1 MTEGAFGSRLGSSF
15 KVELART
22 VVSLTPR
29 KATLVLTELRSCQPS
44 RFITK
49 PLPEDD
55 AFLVTLHLANNPE
68 FRVWKRGRGAPASY
82 IEAGQITIHDLKL
95 CPSFLIHNPF
105 HTMNFYLPR
114 PALDEV
120 ADNAEASRIGDLKY
134 LHGKGIWDET
144 VRNLIG
150 TMSLSF
156 SQPAAVGRLCVDHA
170 SLALATHLAH
180 AYGGLVPSSLPT
192 RGGLAPWQEK
202 RAKDLMNAR
211 LNSGMTVAELAREC
225 DLSHRHFCRAFR
237 HSVGSSPHS
246 YMQARRIELAKE
258 LLSKSDS
265 SLGEVGLICG
275 FADQSHFTRVFTQ
288 IAGVTPGVWRRNAG
302 SKRGNTFAL
311 SDKSHGFSLET
322 LSP

>member
-1 MTEGAFGSRLGSSF
+1 MEGEFGNRLGSSF
-15 KVELART
+15 KVKSART
-22 VVSLTPR
+22 VMSLTPR
-29 KATLVLTELRSCQPS
+29 KAGLALTELRTDQPS

-49 PLPEDD
+49 PLPEHD
-55 AFLVTLHLANNPE
+55 AFLVTLHLMDNPE
-68 FRVWKRGRGAPASY
+68 FRVWERGRDAVGSY
-82 IEAGQITIHDLKL
+82 IEAGQITIQDLKL
-95 CPSFLIHNPF
+95 CPSFLIHTPF

-114 PALDEV
+114 LALDEV
-120 ADNAEASRIGDLKY
+120 ADNAEASRIGDLEY
-134 LHGKGIWDET
+134 RHGRGMWDET

-180 AYGGLVPSSLPT
+180 AYGGLVPSSLPS

-202 RAKDLMNAR
+202 RAKDLINAR
-211 LNSGMTVAELAREC
+211 LNRGMTVAELAREC

-258 LLSKSDS
+258 LLSQSDS
-265 SLGEVGLICG
+265 SLGEVGLVCG

-302 SKRGNTFAL
+302 NKSSNTFSL
-311 SDKSHGFSLET
+311 SGSPLAFPLET
-322 LSP
+322 SSP